1 MQVNFMETS
10 EFVEAIIQSL
20 KNPTRASIFYQLVKK
35 HEATATEIARD
46 LGIDVDVVYYHL
58 KLLRRMKLVS
68 KPRIVVKGNYVEKYY
83 SIRSDFKEK
92 LLESMKL
99 LITREKELG
108 VEEFR
113 EMVIALFSVVQSILS
128 GSIRR
133 LREADEG
140 TLSKIRDEDSVESKI
155 IFCNRER
162 YVELL
167 GKLREITRG
176 GVLDTFDPAKKDYV
190 ILVIAIPKIDGQ

>member
-1 MQVNFMETS
+1 METS

>member
-1 MQVNFMETS
+1 METS
-10 EFVEAIIQSL
+10 KFVDAIIQSL
-20 KNPTRASIFYQLVKK
+20 KNPTRASIFYQLVRK

-58 KLLRRMKLVS
+58 KLLRKMELVS
-68 KPRIVVKGNYVEKYY
+68 KPRVVVKGNYIEKYY
-83 SIRSDFKEK
+83 SIRSDFKDK

-99 LITREKELG
+99 LITKEKELS

-133 LREADEG
+133 LKEVDEG
-140 TLSKIRDEDSVESKI
+140 ILSRIKDEDSIESKI

-162 YVELL
+162 YLELL
-167 GKLREITRG
+167 GRLREITRG

-190 ILVIAIPKIDGQ
+190 ILVIAIPKIDGK

>member
-1 MQVNFMETS
+1 METS

-167 GKLREITRG
+167 GKLRKITRG